1 MITLSD
7 ELATLTI
14 LCISLPND
22 TIFSHINCISIAF
35 SIATIMAIESWIL
48 KCSRTIFCPALA
60 INIDSSPSSMALST
74 TKTQEDKEKLLARLA
89 LFSNKIGVVKVG
101 ASTEQEERA
110 LRFYLGLIAGL
121 HQTDME
127 IALPYFIKDYQAEE
141 NKFSIKQI
149 NSKFTKQIKS
159 FFYKDCAKKYYILKK
174 YKMAQKYFNL
184 YVINGC
190 VDFEFNTLLFILK
203 SYIRPNWLINL
214 YRKGKTFK

>member
-1 MITLSD
+1 M
-7 ELATLTI
+7 
-14 LCISLPND
+14 
-22 TIFSHINCISIAF
+22 
-35 SIATIMAIESWIL
+35 
-48 KCSRTIFCPALA
+48 
-60 INIDSSPSSMALST
+60 
-74 TKTQEDKEKLLARLA
+74 
-89 LFSNKIGVVKVG
+89 
-101 ASTEQEERA
+101 
-110 LRFYLGLIAGL
+110 IAGL

-174 YKMAQKYFNL
+174 YKKAQKYFNL